1 LVVASFGHEGQE
13 RVQAARVEV
22 GAAPRLQV
30 AQGPV
35 GRPGRPV
42 GAVRGERV
50 PHVDHGDDPGGLG
63 DLLPGE
69 AVGIAAAVE
78 ALVVLAD
85 DRQGVAQ

>member
-1 LVVASFGHEGQE
+1 MGAPAGQ
-13 RVQAARVEV
+13 QM
-22 GAAPRLQV
+22 
-30 AQGPV
+30 AQSAV